1 MLSKVGYRV
10 RRRIWEFE
18 CSLRGERVVNT
29 KPIDETPCYVAES
42 REKIS
47 WRDLTPYCKR
57 SKVAG
62 YRVGRRRAAYFDS
75 CGFCG
80 PQDNILPPRPG
91 PLGVVFLRY
100 FAYLFGI
107 IMGLAST
114 RDPHARIERDS

>member
-10 RRRIWEFE
+10 RRRFWEFE

-29 KPIDETPCYVAES
+29 KPIDETPCYVAER
-42 REKIS
+42 REKKSRRGI
-47 WRDLTPYCKR
+47 DALLQR

-62 YRVGRRRAAYFDS
+62 YIAIGLAA
-75 CGFCG
+75 GV
-80 PQDNILPPRPG
+80 PQDNILPSRPG